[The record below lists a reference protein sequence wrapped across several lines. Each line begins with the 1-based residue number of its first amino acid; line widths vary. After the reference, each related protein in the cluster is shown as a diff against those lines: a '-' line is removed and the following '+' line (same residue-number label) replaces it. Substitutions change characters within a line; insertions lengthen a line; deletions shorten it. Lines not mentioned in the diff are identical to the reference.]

1 MTKDASK
8 YRKVCKSPATWIL
21 AEPITRHRPE
31 KRSELTHWTNLLNR
45 YSLSSLSQTGT
56 VNRQSLRENYIKLLF
71 NLKAFQFCV
80 VCRFGSIPSTTWW
93 RPFRDSTIRRFAAPN
108 PRSESYGESWKW
120 CLLRAMSPAFA
131 GAIICI
137 EWNLHISLIAVK
149 VLWLVISS
157 WLDDLDAFPHHP
169 VLVAMQKG
177 DRINH
182 SFDLNRARVGTLRR
196 MSSLQW
202 MDGLG
207 SWTTWLH
214 WNWAPFL
221 LKRWKYKCSLSQFC
235 MLDICNYR
243 TLTVCRLFWISM
255 TLVLQHLAINTFSW
269 AKVGETLLWCRH
281 DRSISIAVPK
291 VTRLVQPASSLRQD
305 ISSGLHEGVHGMNHV
320 CVCVCTLMKGKRW
333 FAVHWQTYWF
343 HITLSCPNFA
353 FCRIGVSSDIA
364 GHYKANVSK
373 TANGSTSNQSKCSPH
388 SSYNRCFLI
397 AQQLRQVMRPQKF
410 RAKPANLKKFRSC
423 SEAR

>member
-1 MTKDASK
+1 MD
-8 YRKVCKSPATWIL
+8 
-21 AEPITRHRPE
+21 
-31 KRSELTHWTNLLNR
+31 
-45 YSLSSLSQTGT
+45 
-56 VNRQSLRENYIKLLF
+56 
-71 NLKAFQFCV
+71 
-80 VCRFGSIPSTTWW
+80 
-93 RPFRDSTIRRFAAPN
+93 
-108 PRSESYGESWKW
+108 
-120 CLLRAMSPAFA
+120 
-131 GAIICI
+131 
-137 EWNLHISLIAVK
+137 ISLIAVK

-157 WLDDLDAFPHHP
+157 WLDAFPHHP
-169 VLVAMQKG
+169 VLVATSMQKG

-182 SFDLNRARVGTLRR
+182 SFDLNWARVGTLRR

-235 MLDICNYR
+235 MLDSCNYR

-320 CVCVCTLMKGKRW
+320 CVCVRAYEGKTLICCTLTDILISYHL
-333 FAVHWQTYWF
+333 V
-343 HITLSCPNFA
+343 LS
-353 FCRIGVSSDIA
+353 
-364 GHYKANVSK
+364 
-373 TANGSTSNQSKCSPH
+373 
-388 SSYNRCFLI
+388 
-397 AQQLRQVMRPQKF
+397 QLRFLSYRSIIRHCRTLQGQCLQNGQWKHFKPIQVLTPLQLQQMFLDCTAVAPSHETPKIQGQTC
-410 RAKPANLKKFRSC
+410 KP
-423 SEAR
+423 